1 MASQSSLQN
10 HHAALDE
17 KISAE
22 MKRPVPDAVTIQRL
36 KKEKLA
42 IKQQIIATMR

>member
-10 HHAALDE
+10 HHAVLEE
-17 KISAE
+17 KISEE
-22 MKRPVPDAVTIQRL
+22 MKRPVPDTSLVQRL

-42 IKQQIIATMR
+42 IKEQIANK